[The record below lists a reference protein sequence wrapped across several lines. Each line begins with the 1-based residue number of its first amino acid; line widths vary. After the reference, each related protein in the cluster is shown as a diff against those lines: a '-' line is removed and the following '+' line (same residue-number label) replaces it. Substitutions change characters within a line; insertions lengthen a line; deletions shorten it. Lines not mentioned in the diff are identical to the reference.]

1 MYVGDRENRRIQVFD
16 NDGNFKSMYINVGA
30 PWAICITPGPHEY
43 LYSSNSNGT
52 ADMDNGEIYK
62 MELGGKILGK
72 FGTAGKQ
79 LKEFGSVHEIDC
91 RNPNE
96 IYVGELHELESAKT
110 ELASESSKVIIFE
123 TSGVEK
129 AQLMHFK
136 KLAKREKLSVAWLM
150 RKTFDEFLAKR
161 RTKNSA

>member
-1 MYVGDRENRRIQVFD
+1 
-16 NDGNFKSMYINVGA
+16 
-30 PWAICITPGPHEY
+30 
-43 LYSSNSNGT
+43 
-52 ADMDNGEIYK
+52 
-62 MELGGKILGK
+62 
-72 FGTAGKQ
+72 
-79 LKEFGSVHEIDC
+79 
-91 RNPNE
+91 
-96 IYVGELHELESAKT
+96 LESAKT

-150 RKTFDEFLAKR
+150 RKAFDEFLAKR